1 MSRKPGMLPPVPTR
15 FGIADTF
22 FRRNAPAIAA
32 TAPPDVRRDLIIDNW
47 RI

>member
-22 FRRNAPAIAA
+22 SRRNAPAFAA
-32 TAPPDVRRDLIIDNW
+32 MAPPDVRRCHITDNW